1 MQVEQ
6 KSAAQKKRVL
16 ALVDSLNAAVPE
28 LNLAY
33 DEERDSLNLTTDAI
47 YASIEARKQAALAA
61 AYQEQIV
68 TYANAVAEAEIQLQQ
83 ATEKRNE
90 LEQEKTRLI
99 NEATAAGYAQAEGV
113 GELTSQIGELDTTI
127 LGLRDAQAEANANLD
142 TATRMAGD
150 YAVAAETADGRN
162 QRPGPGNPG
171 GRQRDGGIR
180 Q

>member
-1 MQVEQ
+1 MCIRDR

-90 LEQEKTRLI
+90 LEQEKTRLS
-99 NEATAAGYAQAEGV
+99 NEATAAGYAQAEGC
-113 GELTSQIGELDTTI
+113 LLYTS
-127 LGLRDAQAEANANLD
+127 RC
-142 TATRMAGD
+142 
-150 YAVAAETADGRN
+150 V
-162 QRPGPGNPG
+162 
-171 GRQRDGGIR
+171 
-180 Q
+180 

>member
-1 MQVEQ
+1 MTEAQQENQKVVEQMTTDYEQLRDTLDDANATLQEQTGSAKESAQGAEVMARDLQKLMQVEQ

-83 ATEKRNE
+83 ATEN
-90 LEQEKTRLI
+90 
-99 NEATAAGYAQAEGV
+99 AT
-113 GELTSQIGELDTTI
+113 SWS
-127 LGLRDAQAEANANLD
+127 RKK
-142 TATRMAGD
+142 
-150 YAVAAETADGRN
+150 
-162 QRPGPGNPG
+162 PG
-171 GRQRDGGIR
+171 
-180 Q
+180 